1 MPQLNPLDWAP
12 QLIWLLLTFGVL
24 YLLMVYVALPRIGS
38 VIEARAARIAKDL
51 ASADKL
57 RRETEEAIAAYEQAL
72 AEAKQKAHAIVEAG
86 RAKLKEESAKQRG
99 KLESELAK
107 RSAEAE
113 ARIGEAKTSA
123 MREVNAVAVEVAADI
138 VRQLIGLA
146 PAKAEIE
153 KAVQT
158 ARKD

>member
-1 MPQLNPLDWAP
+1 MPQLNPLDWGP
-12 QLIWLLLTFGVL
+12 QLIWLAVTFGIL
-24 YLLMVYVALPRIGS
+24 YLLMARVALPRIGAA
-38 VIEARAARIAKDL
+38 IDARAAHIAKDL
-51 ASADKL
+51 ATADKL

-86 RAKLKEESAKQRG
+86 RAKLKEETAQERS

-123 MREVNAVAVEVAADI
+123 MREVNVVAVEVAADI

-153 KAVQT
+153 TAVAT
-158 ARKD
+158 ARNE

>member
-1 MPQLNPLDWAP
+1 MPQLNPLDWGP
-12 QLIWLLLTFGVL
+12 QLIWLAVTFGIL
-24 YLLMVYVALPRIGS
+24 YLLMARVALPRIGAT
-38 VIEARAARIAKDL
+38 IDARAAHIAKDL
-51 ASADKL
+51 AAADKL

-86 RAKLKEESAKQRG
+86 RAKLKEETAQERS

-123 MREVNAVAVEVAADI
+123 MREVDAVAVEVAAEI

-146 PAKAEIE
+146 PTKAEIE
-153 KAVQT
+153 TAVAT
-158 ARKD
+158 ARKE